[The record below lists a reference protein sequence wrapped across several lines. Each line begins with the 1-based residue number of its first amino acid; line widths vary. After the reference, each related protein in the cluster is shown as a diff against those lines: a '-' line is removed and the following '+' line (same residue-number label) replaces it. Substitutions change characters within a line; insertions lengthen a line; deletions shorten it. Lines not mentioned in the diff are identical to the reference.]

1 MAVLDI
7 MQRDVV
13 MIGPDR
19 TLAEAARMLRQHE
32 TTALVVTQA
41 GAPLGILTER
51 DFVHA
56 VVDGRDPATT
66 PVRSCM
72 STDLVSVGPGADEAE
87 ASSLM
92 TRHRIRHLP
101 VIDRGLV
108 VGIVSAHD
116 PLFDRVQLRSAETFA
131 NAGILSHFKGPYSGG
146 PPPEALEIHAPR
158 LAKFGLAELRRMVV
172 IFFVVLFAVGR
183 ALAAR
188 LVRRR
193 ARSWPDAAS
202 RGLVDAFEILG
213 PTFVKL
219 GQLIASSP
227 GIFPAPLADAC
238 LRCLDEVAPFDAAT
252 VREMITADLGR
263 TPQQLFRSFEET
275 PLSAASIAQ
284 VHACVL
290 PDGREA
296 VIKLQRPDIHHRM
309 NTDLRIQYFIATRL
323 LNRLAIGQ
331 RANVVGVVEDLHRVT
346 NQELNAA
353 LEAHRQTRFRE
364 KIDAFGDNRWIT
376 APEVYWD
383 YCGPHLICMERMTG
397 VPMDQFETL
406 RQRRIDGE
414 LVLRRGVKVWME
426 ALMVHG
432 PFHGDVHAGNLW
444 VLDDGRSTYLDFG
457 IMGELTDEWKQL
469 MQDLFYTAMIDQD
482 YARVVRAYKRVGVLP
497 EDIGPDEEVGV
508 RIAMVM
514 EPMLDQK
521 LGHVSLGD
529 TMKSNLDLAQQY
541 GASVP
546 RELLL
551 IVKQLL
557 YFERYAKALA
567 PEYVMARDIF
577 LIKNIFPDAVAKK
590 AADLG
595 VELPGD

>member
-1 MAVLDI
+1 
-7 MQRDVV
+7 MQRDVAT
-13 MIGPDR
+13 IGPDD
-19 TLAEAARMLRQHE
+19 TLAEAARSLRNQK
-32 TTALVVTQA
+32 TSGLVVTQA
-41 GAPLGILTER
+41 GVPVGILTER

-66 PVRSCM
+66 PVKTCM
-72 STDLVSVGPGADEAE
+72 SPDVISVGPGADETE
-87 ASSLM
+87 ATSLM
-92 TRHRIRHLP
+92 ARHGIRHLP
-101 VIDRGLV
+101 VIEGGRLV
-108 VGIVSAHD
+108 GMFSALD
-116 PLFDRVQLRSAETFA
+116 PFLARNQVRSAETFA
-131 NAGILSHFKGPYSGG
+131 NAGILSHFQGPYSGG
-146 PPPEALEIHAPR
+146 PPPEALETDAPR
-158 LAKFGLAELRRMVV
+158 LDKFGLAELRRMMV
-172 IFFVVLFAVGR
+172 ILFVVLFAVGR
-183 ALAAR
+183 AMAAR
-188 LVRRR
+188 LLRRR
-193 ARSWPDAAS
+193 SRSWPEAAS
-202 RGLVDAFEILG
+202 RGLVDGFEILG

-238 LRCLDEVAPFDAAT
+238 LRCLDEVPPFDAAT

-263 TPQQLFRSFEET
+263 SPQQLFRSFEET

-296 VIKLQRPDIHHRM
+296 VIKLQRPGIHHRM

-323 LNRLAIGQ
+323 LNRLAIGR

-353 LEAHRQTRFRE
+353 LEAHRQTRFRQ
-364 KIDAFGDNRWIT
+364 KIGAFGDNRWIT

-406 RQRRIDGE
+406 RQQGVDGE

-426 ALMVHG
+426 ALMAHG

-444 VLDDGRSTYLDFG
+444 VLDDGRATYLDFG
-457 IMGELTDEWKQL
+457 IMGELVDEWKQL
-469 MQDLFYTAMIDQD
+469 MRDLFYTAMIDQD

-497 EDIGPDEEVGV
+497 EDIGSDQEVGM

-521 LGHVSLGD
+521 LGNVSLGD
-529 TMKSNLDLAQQY
+529 TMKANLELAQEY

-567 PEYVMARDIF
+567 PDYVMARDVF
-577 LIKNIFPDAVAKK
+577 LIQNIFPDAVAKK

-595 VELPGD
+595 IELPAD